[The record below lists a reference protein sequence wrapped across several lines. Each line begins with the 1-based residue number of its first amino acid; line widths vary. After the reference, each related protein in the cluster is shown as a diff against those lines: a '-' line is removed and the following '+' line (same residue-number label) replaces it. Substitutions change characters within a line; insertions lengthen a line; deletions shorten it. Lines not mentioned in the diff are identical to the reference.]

1 MLFKKKA
8 KVQLEKFQIY
18 TLVGFLALQVSL
30 YFVLSLLWELRD
42 GDSSDFQNSLLQSLE
57 GSANLEFLS
66 LCHCE
71 GAKRPK
77 QSRNSRISWLF
88 TAAIASPK
96 AAQIQNR

>member
-42 GDSSDFQNSLLQSLE
+42 GDRSDFQNSLLQSLE
-57 GSANLEFLS
+57 GSAN
-66 LCHCE
+66 
-71 GAKRPK
+71 
-77 QSRNSRISWLF
+77 SRI
-88 TAAIASPK
+88 PK
-96 AAQIQNR
+96 TKNTP